1 MNKPF
6 YSDYVR
12 HALRF
17 YSRYCAIMPYF
28 KSDADKQNWIAC
40 NKAIQEYSERDK
52 DILVAVYGGYD
63 TLADNV
69 YESANKHRINQ
80 NIIWDMM
87 KEFERKVAKKRGL
100 L

>member
-6 YSDYVR
+6 YTDYIR

-17 YSRYCAIMPYF
+17 YSRNLSLTTFKKEVDKENWLACQEAI
-28 KSDADKQNWIAC
+28 SN
-40 NKAIQEYSERDK
+40 YSQRDK
-52 DILVAVYGGYD
+52 DILVYVYGSYD
-63 TLADNV
+63 TLSDNV
-69 YESANKHRINQ
+69 YEMSKKHRIHQ

-87 KEFERKVAKKRGL
+87 KEFEREIAEKRGL

>member
-6 YSDYVR
+6 YTDYVR

-17 YSRYCAIMPYF
+17 YSRNLKVTSF
-28 KSDADKQNWIAC
+28 KREADMLNWLAC
-40 NKAIQEYSERDK
+40 NDAIRSYSDRDK
-52 DILVAVYGGYD
+52 DILVYVYGSYD

-69 YESANKHRINQ
+69 YEMSKKHRIHQ
-80 NIIWDMM
+80 NVIWDMM
-87 KEFERKVAKKRGL
+87 KEFEREIAEKRGL

>member
-6 YSDYVR
+6 YTDYVR

-17 YSRYCAIMPYF
+17 YSRNLTQPRF
-28 KSDADKQNWIAC
+28 KKGSDKENWWAC
-40 NKAIQEYSERDK
+40 HYSIRKYSERDK
-52 DILVAVYGGYD
+52 DILVYVYGSYD

-69 YESANKHRINQ
+69 YAMAKKYSINQ
-80 NIIWDMM
+80 SIIWDMM
-87 KEFERKVAKKRGL
+87 KEFEREIAEERGL

>member
-6 YSDYVR
+6 YTDYVR

-17 YSRYCAIMPYF
+17 YSRNLTQPHFKKVVDAENWSACHNAISHY
-28 KSDADKQNWIAC
+28 SD
-40 NKAIQEYSERDK
+40 RDK
-52 DILVAVYGGYD
+52 DILVYVYGSYD

-69 YESANKHRINQ
+69 YTMAKKYSINQ
-80 NIIWDMM
+80 NIIWDML
-87 KEFERKVAKKRGL
+87 KEFEHKIAEERGL